1 MKYFANPIKKKK
13 TLLLKEKVNLT
24 VTFFLYVRGQ
34 VLFTVEWA
42 GAVEKHEKTELYYV
56 NVSKIQEPG
65 R

>member
-42 GAVEKHEKTELYYV
+42 GAV
-56 NVSKIQEPG
+56 
-65 R
+65 